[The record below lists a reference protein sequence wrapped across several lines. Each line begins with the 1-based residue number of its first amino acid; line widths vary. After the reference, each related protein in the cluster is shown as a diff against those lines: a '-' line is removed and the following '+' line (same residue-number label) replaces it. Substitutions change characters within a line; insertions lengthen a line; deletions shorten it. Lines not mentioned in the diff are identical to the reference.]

1 MTDKKDSSIKNF
13 IAKKVKSIH
22 ENGLVAAI
30 SVFDPLLRN
39 EKAFIQTR
47 NDIDAAIL
55 FPAIGTGLATGIA
68 ISTKL
73 FPVDEANKIARL
85 FINLDANSTPRFLID
100 IATTG
105 IGFAIGGKITLETE
119 KLLKKAM
126 ARNEERKKELKEL
139 NPERFLKL
147 DAKTEIMA
155 EKHITR
161 NARIKQKYD
170 EITDKIYEKRESV
183 YKKVGKISDARYD
196 KKIDKLQAK
205 KRKSKDR

>member
-1 MTDKKDSSIKNF
+1 
-13 IAKKVKSIH
+13 
-22 ENGLVAAI
+22 
-30 SVFDPLLRN
+30 
-39 EKAFIQTR
+39 
-47 NDIDAAIL
+47 
-55 FPAIGTGLATGIA
+55 
-68 ISTKL
+68 
-73 FPVDEANKIARL
+73 
-85 FINLDANSTPRFLID
+85 
-100 IATTG
+100 
-105 IGFAIGGKITLETE
+105 
-119 KLLKKAM
+119 M

-183 YKKVGKISDARYD
+183 YKKIGKISDARYD